1 MGEKLWIREFIGM
14 GLTNFFYFMSQYIM
28 IAALPVYIMDDLG
41 LGEWEAGM
49 AMTCFQIG
57 TVVSRPLAGRVI
69 DAVNKQRLLLIV
81 SVLLFLLMAGFLLAY
96 RLEIALSLRLIHGI
110 IFALGTTA
118 SAAMAA
124 LVLPARRKGEGIG
137 YFAVCGNMAMVVG
150 PLVGLILIEHFG
162 ASTLFLF
169 LSLMAACAIV
179 SGNGKRLPAQVV
191 LPSGERHR
199 GFHASDFFEKKAL
212 PAVIL
217 GGLVFFAYGGVL
229 TFIPLYTRSL
239 GIGSY
244 TSLFFLAF
252 ALVIVVSRPFVGYLF
267 DHHGSDYTVYPGF
280 LFFSAGFL
288 LFLQVEGPFLLLLSA
303 AVLGIGFGALAP
315 AFQTIAV
322 SSAPP
327 SRAGVA
333 TSTYFLV
340 AGYQCRTC
348 RRIPRAFCGGFRL
361 FFHVWRH
368 LPRLFAGRT
377 GVLLHVAKKIKGAG
391 LAPVRAAP

>member
-1 MGEKLWIREFIGM
+1 
-14 GLTNFFYFMSQYIM
+14 
-28 IAALPVYIMDDLG
+28 
-41 LGEWEAGM
+41 M

-81 SVLLFLLMAGFLLAY
+81 SVLLFLLMTGFLLAY

-110 IFALGTTA
+110 VFALGTTA

-124 LVLPARRKGEGIG
+124 LVLPSRRKGEGIG

-162 ASTLFLF
+162 ASVLFLF

-179 SGNGKRLPAQVV
+179 SGNGKRLPARVV
-191 LPSGERHR
+191 CPSGEKHH
-199 GFHASDFFEKKAL
+199 GFHFSDFFEKKAL

-229 TFIPLYTRSL
+229 TFIPMYTRSL

-244 TSLFFLAF
+244 TSLFFLVF

-288 LFLQVEGPFLLLLSA
+288 LFSQAEGPFLLLLSA

-322 SSAPP
+322 SSAPS

-333 TSTYFLV
+333 TSTYFWSLDISV
-340 AGYQCRTC
+340 GFAAAFLGLFAEAFGYSFMYGGICLASSIAGAVYY
-348 RRIPRAFCGGFRL
+348 F
-361 FFHVWRH
+361 VWR
-368 LPRLFAGRT
+368 RGKQMRN
-377 GVLLHVAKKIKGAG
+377 
-391 LAPVRAAP
+391 

>member
-1 MGEKLWIREFIGM
+1 MGEKLWTREFIGM

-49 AMTCFQIG
+49 AMTCFQIA

-81 SVLLFLLMAGFLLAY
+81 SVLLFFLMAGFLLAY

-110 IFALGTTA
+110 VFALGTTA

-124 LVLPARRKGEGIG
+124 LVLPGRRKGEGIG

-162 ASTLFLF
+162 ASVLFLF

-179 SGNGKRLPAQVV
+179 SGNGKRLPARVV
-191 LPSGERHR
+191 CPSGEKHH
-199 GFHASDFFEKKAL
+199 GFHFSDFFEKKAL

-229 TFIPLYTRSL
+229 IFIPMYTRSL

-244 TSLFFLAF
+244 TSLFFLVF
-252 ALVIVVSRPFVGYLF
+252 ALVIVVYLVRLSATSSITMARTIRCIRASFSSRRAFSFSRRSRGLSSCSSLRRCWGSASARWRLPSRPSRSAAPLLPARASRRRPISGRWISVWALRRP
-267 DHHGSDYTVYPGF
+267 SSGF
-280 LFFSAGFL
+280 LRR
-288 LFLQVEGPFLLLLSA
+288 LSA
-303 AVLGIGFGALAP
+303 ILSCMAG
-315 AFQTIAV
+315 
-322 SSAPP
+322 SASP
-327 SRAGVA
+327 
-333 TSTYFLV
+333 L
-340 AGYQCRTC
+340 
-348 RRIPRAFCGGFRL
+348 RL
-361 FFHVWRH
+361 PERCIISY
-368 LPRLFAGRT
+368 GE
-377 GVLLHVAKKIKGAG
+377 GENK
-391 LAPVRAAP
+391 

>member
-1 MGEKLWIREFIGM
+1 M
-14 GLTNFFYFMSQYIM
+14 
-28 IAALPVYIMDDLG
+28 
-41 LGEWEAGM
+41 
-49 AMTCFQIG
+49 
-57 TVVSRPLAGRVI
+57 
-69 DAVNKQRLLLIV
+69 
-81 SVLLFLLMAGFLLAY
+81 
-96 RLEIALSLRLIHGI
+96 
-110 IFALGTTA
+110 
-118 SAAMAA
+118 
-124 LVLPARRKGEGIG
+124 
-137 YFAVCGNMAMVVG
+137 
-150 PLVGLILIEHFG
+150 
-162 ASTLFLF
+162 
-169 LSLMAACAIV
+169 
-179 SGNGKRLPAQVV
+179 V

-244 TSLFFLAF
+244 TSLFFLVF
-252 ALVIVVSRPFVGYLF
+252 ALLIVVSRPFVGYLF

-333 TSTYFLV
+333 TSTYFWSLDISV
-340 AGYQCRTC
+340 GLAA
-348 RRIPRAFCGGFRL
+348 AFLG
-361 FFHVWRH
+361 
-368 LPRLFAGRT
+368 LFAEAFGYSFMY
-377 GVLLHVAKKIKGAG
+377 GGICLASSLAG
-391 LAPVRAAP
+391 LAYYFMWRRK

>member
-1 MGEKLWIREFIGM
+1 MGEKLWTREFIGM

-81 SVLLFLLMAGFLLAY
+81 SVLLFLLMTGFLLAY

-110 IFALGTTA
+110 VFALGTTA

-124 LVLPARRKGEGIG
+124 LVLPSRRKGEGIG

-162 ASTLFLF
+162 ASVLFLF

-179 SGNGKRLPAQVV
+179 SGNGKRLPARVV
-191 LPSGERHR
+191 CPSGEKHH
-199 GFHASDFFEKKAL
+199 GFHFSDFFERKAL

-217 GGLVFFAYGGVL
+217 GGLVFL
-229 TFIPLYTRSL
+229 PT
-239 GIGSY
+239 
-244 TSLFFLAF
+244 
-252 ALVIVVSRPFVGYLF
+252 
-267 DHHGSDYTVYPGF
+267 
-280 LFFSAGFL
+280 
-288 LFLQVEGPFLLLLSA
+288 A
-303 AVLGIGFGALAP
+303 A
-315 AFQTIAV
+315 
-322 SSAPP
+322 
-327 SRAGVA
+327 
-333 TSTYFLV
+333 
-340 AGYQCRTC
+340 C
-348 RRIPRAFCGGFRL
+348 
-361 FFHVWRH
+361 
-368 LPRLFAGRT
+368 
-377 GVLLHVAKKIKGAG
+377 
-391 LAPVRAAP
+391 

>member
-1 MGEKLWIREFIGM
+1 MGEKLWTREFIGM

-81 SVLLFLLMAGFLLAY
+81 SVLLFLLMTGFLLAY

-110 IFALGTTA
+110 VFALGTTA

-124 LVLPARRKGEGIG
+124 LVLPSRRKGEGIG

-162 ASTLFLF
+162 ASVLFLF

-179 SGNGKRLPAQVV
+179 SGNGKRLPACVV
-191 LPSGERHR
+191 CPSGETHR
-199 GFHASDFFEKKAL
+199 GFHFSDFFEKKAL

-229 TFIPLYTRSL
+229 TFIPMYTRSL

-244 TSLFFLAF
+244 TSLFFLVF

-288 LFLQVEGPFLLLLSA
+288 LFSQVEGLSSCSSPRRCWGSASARWRLPSRPSRSAAPLLPARASRRRPISGRWISVWALRRPSSGFLRRLSA
-303 AVLGIGFGALAP
+303 ILSCMAGSAL
-315 AFQTIAV
+315 
-322 SSAPP
+322 S
-327 SRAGVA
+327 
-333 TSTYFLV
+333 L
-340 AGYQCRTC
+340 
-348 RRIPRAFCGGFRL
+348 RL
-361 FFHVWRH
+361 PERCIISY
-368 LPRLFAGRT
+368 GE
-377 GVLLHVAKKIKGAG
+377 GENK
-391 LAPVRAAP
+391 

>member
-1 MGEKLWIREFIGM
+1 
-14 GLTNFFYFMSQYIM
+14 
-28 IAALPVYIMDDLG
+28 
-41 LGEWEAGM
+41 M

-69 DAVNKQRLLLIV
+69 DAVNKQLLLLIV
-81 SVLLFLLMAGFLLAY
+81 SVLLFLLMTGFLLAY

-110 IFALGTTA
+110 VFALGTTA

-124 LVLPARRKGEGIG
+124 LVLPSRRKGEGIG

-162 ASTLFLF
+162 ASVLFLF

-179 SGNGKRLPAQVV
+179 SGNGKRLPARVV
-191 LPSGERHR
+191 CHSGEKHR
-199 GFHASDFFEKKAL
+199 GFHFSDFFEKKAL

-229 TFIPLYTRSL
+229 TFIPMYTRSL

-244 TSLFFLAF
+244 TSLFFLVF

-288 LFLQVEGPFLLLLSA
+288 LFSQVEGPFLLLLSA

-322 SSAPP
+322 SSAPS

-333 TSTYFLV
+333 TSTYFWSLDISV
-340 AGYQCRTC
+340 GFAA
-348 RRIPRAFCGGFRL
+348 AFLG
-361 FFHVWRH
+361 
-368 LPRLFAGRT
+368 LFAETFGYSFMY
-377 GVLLHVAKKIKGAG
+377 GGICLASSLAG
-391 LAPVRAAP
+391 LAYYFMWRRGKQMRNEE

>member
-1 MGEKLWIREFIGM
+1 MGEKLWTREFIGM

-81 SVLLFLLMAGFLLAY
+81 SVLLFLLMVGFLLAY

-110 IFALGTTA
+110 VFALGTMA
-118 SAAMAA
+118 LAAMAAMAA

-179 SGNGKRLPAQVV
+179 SGNGKRLPA
-191 LPSGERHR
+191 
-199 GFHASDFFEKKAL
+199 
-212 PAVIL
+212 
-217 GGLVFFAYGGVL
+217 
-229 TFIPLYTRSL
+229 
-239 GIGSY
+239 
-244 TSLFFLAF
+244 
-252 ALVIVVSRPFVGYLF
+252 
-267 DHHGSDYTVYPGF
+267 
-280 LFFSAGFL
+280 
-288 LFLQVEGPFLLLLSA
+288 
-303 AVLGIGFGALAP
+303 
-315 AFQTIAV
+315 
-322 SSAPP
+322 
-327 SRAGVA
+327 
-333 TSTYFLV
+333 
-340 AGYQCRTC
+340 
-348 RRIPRAFCGGFRL
+348 
-361 FFHVWRH
+361 
-368 LPRLFAGRT
+368 
-377 GVLLHVAKKIKGAG
+377 
-391 LAPVRAAP
+391 

>member
-1 MGEKLWIREFIGM
+1 MGEKLWTREFIGM

-81 SVLLFLLMAGFLLAY
+81 SVLLFFLMAGFLLTY

-110 IFALGTTA
+110 VFALGTTA

-124 LVLPARRKGEGIG
+124 LVLPGRRKGEGIG

-162 ASTLFLF
+162 ASVLFLF

-179 SGNGKRLPAQVV
+179 SGNGKRLPARVV
-191 LPSGERHR
+191 CPSGEKHH
-199 GFHASDFFEKKAL
+199 GFHFSDFFEKKAL

-229 TFIPLYTRSL
+229 IFIPMYTRSL

-244 TSLFFLAF
+244 TSLFFLVFCACHRRISSVCR
-252 ALVIVVSRPFVGYLF
+252 LPLRSPWLGLYGVSGL
-267 DHHGSDYTVYPGF
+267 
-280 LFFSAGFL
+280 
-288 LFLQVEGPFLLLLSA
+288 PFLLGGLSPFLA
-303 AVLGIGFGALAP
+303 GRGAFPPAP
-315 AFQTIAV
+315 LCGGAGDRLR
-322 SSAPP
+322 
-327 SRAGVA
+327 RAGACLPDHRGQQRPFFPRGRRDVDL
-333 TSTYFLV
+333 FLV
-340 AGYQCRTC
+340 AGYQCGLC
-348 RRIPRAFCGGFRL
+348 GGLPRAFCGGFRL
-361 FFHVWRH
+361 FFHVWRD
-368 LPRLFAGRT
+368 LPRLFDCRS
-377 GVLLHVAKKIKGAG
+377 GVLFRMEKGKTNEE
-391 LAPVRAAP
+391 

>member
-1 MGEKLWIREFIGM
+1 MGEKLWTREFIGM

-57 TVVSRPLAGRVI
+57 TVVSRPIAGRVI

-81 SVLLFLLMAGFLLAY
+81 SVLLFFLMAGFLLAY
-96 RLEIALSLRLIHGI
+96 RFEIALSLRLIHGI
-110 IFALGTTA
+110 VFALGTTA

-124 LVLPARRKGEGIG
+124 LVLPTRRKGEGIG
-137 YFAVCGNMAMVVG
+137 YFAVSGNMAMVVG

-162 ASTLFLF
+162 ASVLFLF

-179 SGNGKRLPAQVV
+179 SGNGKRLPACVV
-191 LPSGERHR
+191 CPSGETHR
-199 GFHASDFFEKKAL
+199 GFHFSDFFEKKAL

-217 GGLVFFAYGGVL
+217 GGLVFFVYGGVL
-229 TFIPLYTRSL
+229 TFIPMYTRSL

-244 TSLFFLAF
+244 TSLFFLVF

-288 LFLQVEGPFLLLLSA
+288 LFSQVEGAFLLLLSA

-322 SSAPP
+322 SSAPFFP
-327 SRAGVA
+327 RGCRDVDL
-333 TSTYFLV
+333 FLV
-340 AGYQCRTC
+340 AGYQCGLC
-348 RRIPRAFCGGFRL
+348 GGLPRAFCRGFRL

-368 LPRLFAGRT
+368 LSRLFACRS
-377 GVLLHVAKKIKGAG
+377 GVLFRMEKGKTNEE
-391 LAPVRAAP
+391 

>member
-1 MGEKLWIREFIGM
+1 MGEKLWTREFIGM

-81 SVLLFLLMAGFLLAY
+81 SVLLFLLMVGFLLAY

-110 IFALGTTA
+110 VFALGTTA

-179 SGNGKRLPAQVV
+179 SGNGKRLPA
-191 LPSGERHR
+191 
-199 GFHASDFFEKKAL
+199 
-212 PAVIL
+212 
-217 GGLVFFAYGGVL
+217 
-229 TFIPLYTRSL
+229 
-239 GIGSY
+239 
-244 TSLFFLAF
+244 
-252 ALVIVVSRPFVGYLF
+252 
-267 DHHGSDYTVYPGF
+267 
-280 LFFSAGFL
+280 
-288 LFLQVEGPFLLLLSA
+288 
-303 AVLGIGFGALAP
+303 
-315 AFQTIAV
+315 
-322 SSAPP
+322 
-327 SRAGVA
+327 
-333 TSTYFLV
+333 
-340 AGYQCRTC
+340 
-348 RRIPRAFCGGFRL
+348 
-361 FFHVWRH
+361 
-368 LPRLFAGRT
+368 
-377 GVLLHVAKKIKGAG
+377 
-391 LAPVRAAP
+391 

>member
-1 MGEKLWIREFIGM
+1 M

-81 SVLLFLLMAGFLLAY
+81 SVLLFLLMTGFLLAY
-96 RLEIALSLRLIHGI
+96 GLEIALSLRLIHGI
-110 IFALGTTA
+110 VFALGTTA

-124 LVLPARRKGEGIG
+124 LVLPGRRKGEGIG

-162 ASTLFLF
+162 ASVLFLF

-179 SGNGKRLPAQVV
+179 SGNGKRLPARVV
-191 LPSGERHR
+191 CPSGEKHR
-199 GFHASDFFEKKAL
+199 GFHFSDFFEKKAL

-229 TFIPLYTRSL
+229 TFIPMYTRSL
-239 GIGSY
+239 GISSY
-244 TSLFFLAF
+244 TSLFFLVF
-252 ALVIVVSRPFVGYLF
+252 ALVIVVSRPFVGYLSITMARTIQCIRASF
-267 DHHGSDYTVYPGF
+267 SSRRAFSSSRRSRGLSSCSSPRRCWGSASARWRLPSRPSRSAAPLLPARVSRRRPISGRWISVWALRRPSSGF
-280 LFFSAGFL
+280 LRR
-288 LFLQVEGPFLLLLSA
+288 LSA
-303 AVLGIGFGALAP
+303 ILSCMAG
-315 AFQTIAV
+315 
-322 SSAPP
+322 SASPLRLP
-327 SRAGVA
+327 DWRI
-333 TSTYFLV
+333 TS
-340 AGYQCRTC
+340 
-348 RRIPRAFCGGFRL
+348 CGEGEN
-361 FFHVWRH
+361 
-368 LPRLFAGRT
+368 
-377 GVLLHVAKKIKGAG
+377 K
-391 LAPVRAAP
+391 

>member
-1 MGEKLWIREFIGM
+1 MGEKLWTREFIGM

-81 SVLLFLLMAGFLLAY
+81 SVLLFLLMVGFLLAY

-110 IFALGTTA
+110 VFALGTTA
-118 SAAMAA
+118 LAAMAA

-199 GFHASDFFEKKAL
+199 GFHASDFFEKKTL

-229 TFIPLYTRSL
+229 TFIPPVYEKPWDRLLYESLLLGLCARHRRIPSICRLPLRSPWL
-239 GIGSY
+239 GLYG
-244 TSLFFLAF
+244 
-252 ALVIVVSRPFVGYLF
+252 VSGL
-267 DHHGSDYTVYPGF
+267 
-280 LFFSAGFL
+280 
-288 LFLQVEGPFLLLLSA
+288 PFLLGGLSPLLA
-303 AVLGIGFGALAP
+303 GGGAFPPAPLRGGLGDRLRCAGA
-315 AFQTIAV
+315 
-322 SSAPP
+322 
-327 SRAGVA
+327 
-333 TSTYFLV
+333 
-340 AGYQCRTC
+340 C
-348 RRIPRAFCGGFRL
+348 
-361 FFHVWRH
+361 
-368 LPRLFAGRT
+368 LPDHRGQ
-377 GVLLHVAKKIKGAG
+377 
-391 LAPVRAAP
+391 

>member
-1 MGEKLWIREFIGM
+1 MGEKLWTREFIGM

-41 LGEWEAGM
+41 LGQWEAGM

-81 SVLLFLLMAGFLLAY
+81 SVLLFLLMTGFLFAY

-110 IFALGTTA
+110 VFALGTTA

-124 LVLPARRKGEGIG
+124 LVLPSRRKGEGIG

-162 ASTLFLF
+162 ASVLFLF

-179 SGNGKRLPAQVV
+179 SGNGKRLPARVV
-191 LPSGERHR
+191 CPSGEKHR
-199 GFHASDFFEKKAL
+199 GFHFSDFFEKKAL

-229 TFIPLYTRSL
+229 TFIPMYTRSL

-244 TSLFFLAF
+244 TSLFFLVF

-288 LFLQVEGPFLLLLSA
+288 LFSQVEGPFLLLLSA

-322 SSAPP
+322 SSAPS

-333 TSTYFLV
+333 TSTYFWSLDISV
-340 AGYQCRTC
+340 GFAA
-348 RRIPRAFCGGFRL
+348 AFLG
-361 FFHVWRH
+361 
-368 LPRLFAGRT
+368 LFAEAFGYSFMY
-377 GVLLHVAKKIKGAG
+377 GGICLASSLAG
-391 LAPVRAAP
+391 LAYYFMWRRGKQMRNEE

>member
-1 MGEKLWIREFIGM
+1 MGEKLWTREFIGM

-81 SVLLFLLMAGFLLAY
+81 SVLLFLLMVGFLLAY

-110 IFALGTTA
+110 VFALGTTA
-118 SAAMAA
+118 LAA

-169 LSLMAACAIV
+169 LSLMAACAII

-217 GGLVFFAYGGVL
+217 GGLVFFVYGGVL

-244 TSLFFLAF
+244 TSLFFLVF

-333 TSTYFLV
+333 TSTYFWSLDISV
-340 AGYQCRTC
+340 GLAA
-348 RRIPRAFCGGFRL
+348 AFLGLFAEAFRL

-391 LAPVRAAP
+391 LAPGRAAP

>member
-1 MGEKLWIREFIGM
+1 MGEKLWTREFIGM

-81 SVLLFLLMAGFLLAY
+81 SVLLFFLMTGFLLAY

-110 IFALGTTA
+110 VFALGTTA

-124 LVLPARRKGEGIG
+124 LVLPSRRKGEGIG

-162 ASTLFLF
+162 ASVLFLF

-179 SGNGKRLPAQVV
+179 SGNGKRLPARVV
-191 LPSGERHR
+191 CPSGEKHR
-199 GFHASDFFEKKAL
+199 GFHFSDFFEKKAL

-229 TFIPLYTRSL
+229 TFIPMYTRSL

-244 TSLFFLAF
+244 TSLFFLVF

-288 LFLQVEGPFLLLLSA
+288 LFSQVEGPFLLLLSA
-303 AVLGIGFGALAP
+303 ACWG
-315 AFQTIAV
+315 
-322 SSAPP
+322 SASARWRLP
-327 SRAGVA
+327 SRP
-333 TSTYFLV
+333 S
-340 AGYQCRTC
+340 RS
-348 RRIPRAFCGGFRL
+348 
-361 FFHVWRH
+361 
-368 LPRLFAGRT
+368 
-377 GVLLHVAKKIKGAG
+377 
-391 LAPVRAAP
+391 AAPLLPARASRRRPISGRWISVWALRRPSSGFLQRLSAILSCMAGSASPLRLPERCIISYGEGENK

>member
-1 MGEKLWIREFIGM
+1 MGEKLWTREFIGM

-41 LGEWEAGM
+41 LGQWEAGM

-57 TVVSRPLAGRVI
+57 TVVSRPIAGRVI
-69 DAVNKQRLLLIV
+69 DAVNKQRLLLVV

-110 IFALGTTA
+110 VFALGTTA

-169 LSLMAACAIV
+169 LSLIAACAIV
-179 SGNGKRLPAQVV
+179 SGNGKRLPARVV
-191 LPSGERHR
+191 CPSGEKHR
-199 GFHASDFFEKKAL
+199 GFHFSDFFEKKAL

-229 TFIPLYTRSL
+229 TFIPMYTRSL

-244 TSLFFLAF
+244 TSLFFLVF

-267 DHHGSDYTVYPGF
+267 DHHGSDYTAYPGF

-288 LFLQVEGPFLLLLSA
+288 LFSQVEGPFLLLLSA

-322 SSAPP
+322 SSAPS

-333 TSTYFLV
+333 TSTYFWSLDISV
-340 AGYQCRTC
+340 GCAAAFLGLAADAFGYSFMYGGICLASSLAGAVYY
-348 RRIPRAFCGGFRL
+348 F
-361 FFHVWRH
+361 VWR
-368 LPRLFAGRT
+368 RGKQIRNEE
-377 GVLLHVAKKIKGAG
+377 
-391 LAPVRAAP
+391 